1 MSFDL
6 PADIP
11 VHDVEVLIDNNS
23 KLLETEVSGCTKSFR
38 DVMDRRCSSVYR
50 KTPEGYFTLPPT
62 IVDRSNHE
70 LNFSQQVSGNNKHWW
85 QAA

>member
-1 MSFDL
+1 
-6 PADIP
+6 
-11 VHDVEVLIDNNS
+11 
-23 KLLETEVSGCTKSFR
+23 
-38 DVMDRRCSSVYR
+38 MDRRCSRVYR
-50 KTPEGYFTLPPT
+50 KTPEGYFSLPPT

>member
-1 MSFDL
+1 LIYTADL
-6 PADIP
+6 P
-11 VHDVEVLIDNNS
+11 VHDVEVVIDNNS
-23 KLLETEVSGCTKSFR
+23 KLLETEAPGCTISFR
-38 DVMDRRCSSVYR
+38 NVIDRTSSSIYR